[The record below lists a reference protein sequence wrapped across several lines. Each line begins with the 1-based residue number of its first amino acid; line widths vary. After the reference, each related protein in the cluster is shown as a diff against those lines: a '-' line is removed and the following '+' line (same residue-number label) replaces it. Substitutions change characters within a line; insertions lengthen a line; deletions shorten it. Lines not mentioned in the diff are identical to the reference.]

1 MADDMTGVSDAF
13 KAFLTEAPQH
23 AQAWMAAV
31 QALDGASALDEKTGA
46 LAYLAVLAVL
56 RLESGVHFHVQAAK
70 RAGDLT
76 ASPANLQPARR
87 PYSPALSLNRSTQL
101 MGMPSTCAMRN
112 LASIMFACPGWLMA

>member
-46 LAYLAVLAVL
+46 LTPNDPPFATVKPG
-56 RLESGVHFHVQAAK
+56 SGPRIK
-70 RAGDLT
+70 
-76 ASPANLQPARR
+76 
-87 PYSPALSLNRSTQL
+87 LNRY
-101 MGMPSTCAMRN
+101 
-112 LASIMFACPGWLMA
+112 